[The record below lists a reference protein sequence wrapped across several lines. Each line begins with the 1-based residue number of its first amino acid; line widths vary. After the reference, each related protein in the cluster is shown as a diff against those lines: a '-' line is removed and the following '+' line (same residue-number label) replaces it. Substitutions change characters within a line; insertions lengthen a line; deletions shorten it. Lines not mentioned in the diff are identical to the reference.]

1 MELLT
6 NLKSREDSVVVVA
19 MHDLTLAAQYCNR
32 IVVIREGRNFADGR
46 PQDVLTEEIIQN
58 VYGVKVRILTHPD
71 TGKPVIVGANNTGQ
85 SRKNED

>member
-1 MELLT
+1 M
-6 NLKSREDSVVVVA
+6 VA

-32 IVVIREGRNFADGR
+32 IVVIHEGRNFADGG

-71 TGKPVIVGANNTGQ
+71 TGMPVIVGANNTAQ
-85 SRKNED
+85 SRRNED